1 MLEVLI
7 TVVRPNELDEKVA
20 TLQVVKELRS
30 VLYSQLLAIQNIRVI
45 DMLRYGKE
53 STHIA
58 NNSII

>member
-30 VLYSQLLAIQNIRVI
+30 VLYSQLLAIQSIRVI

-53 STHIA
+53 STHI
-58 NNSII
+58 